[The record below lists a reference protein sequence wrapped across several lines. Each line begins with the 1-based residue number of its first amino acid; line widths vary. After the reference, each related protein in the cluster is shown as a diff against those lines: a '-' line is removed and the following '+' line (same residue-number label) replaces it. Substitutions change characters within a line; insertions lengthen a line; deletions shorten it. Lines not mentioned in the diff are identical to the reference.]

1 MGLREKGDG
10 GRGSGVGRF
19 RFLSRVGVAEVCRKH
34 GEPTRMMVVS
44 QVLKPFHPQTTMESR
59 PAILAQLD
67 DLPVPFG
74 D

>member
-1 MGLREKGDG
+1 
-10 GRGSGVGRF
+10 
-19 RFLSRVGVAEVCRKH
+19 
-34 GEPTRMMVVS
+34 MMVVS